1 MRKYL
6 WLVHPCLP
14 AYFLHWMANIAS
26 VQAPAA
32 LCPEN
37 TSAFYV
43 CVSGILFK
51 LFNQLPWKNDY
62 PLFSFHIYSSKNW
75 CGGGVFFMAWGR
87 MPRLY
92 FHREI
97 VTAFETIKSNVH
109 LGNGVSAADNFQSR
123 ILFAENRFRPFHV
136 FHDWYAKGTSCP
148 AWAAPDTFSP
158 IMSQQFIMFS
168 NSLRHLSPRG
178 GQGGKHNKS
187 CCLSA
192 YLPAH
197 TVKT

>member
-1 MRKYL
+1 
-6 WLVHPCLP
+6 
-14 AYFLHWMANIAS
+14 
-26 VQAPAA
+26 
-32 LCPEN
+32 
-37 TSAFYV
+37 
-43 CVSGILFK
+43 
-51 LFNQLPWKNDY
+51 
-62 PLFSFHIYSSKNW
+62 
-75 CGGGVFFMAWGR
+75 MAWGR

-158 IMSQQFIMFS
+158 IMSQQFIMFP

-197 TVKT
+197 TVKTAKGFRAGTGQKIICARQLQHKIDRWRDTAQKTGRRYSGNGP